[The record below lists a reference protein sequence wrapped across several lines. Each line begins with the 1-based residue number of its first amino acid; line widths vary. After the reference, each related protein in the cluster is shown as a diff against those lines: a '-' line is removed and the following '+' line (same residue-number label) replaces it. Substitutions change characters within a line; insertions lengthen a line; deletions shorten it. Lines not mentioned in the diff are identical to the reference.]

1 MGKHGEK
8 VTSSDKQNIIKED
21 SKKKAEKAEKIES
34 KELKQNKKRKKRKIL
49 SYENV
54 PIEEYSEETVKFNKR
69 ILKKTIIV
77 FVIIIV
83 LFAGVFLIANR
94 SKFTWHNLHDHLS

>member
-34 KELKQNKKRKKRKIL
+34 KELKQNKKRKKRKNTRIGG
-49 SYENV
+49 
-54 PIEEYSEETVKFNKR
+54 KF
-69 ILKKTIIV
+69 KKQ
-77 FVIIIV
+77 
-83 LFAGVFLIANR
+83 AAWR
-94 SKFTWHNLHDHLS
+94 SRERRCRA

>member
-34 KELKQNKKRKKRKIL
+34 KELKQNKRERK
-49 SYENV
+49 ENSQLR
-54 PIEEYSEETVKFNKR
+54 ECTY
-69 ILKKTIIV
+69 
-77 FVIIIV
+77 
-83 LFAGVFLIANR
+83 
-94 SKFTWHNLHDHLS
+94 

>member
-8 VTSSDKQNIIKED
+8 VTSSDEQNIIKED

-94 SKFTWHNLHDHLS
+94 SKFT

>member
-34 KELKQNKKRKKRKIL
+34 KELKQNKKIKK
-49 SYENV
+49 STDSV
-54 PIEEYSEETVKFNKR
+54 V
-69 ILKKTIIV
+69 
-77 FVIIIV
+77 
-83 LFAGVFLIANR
+83 
-94 SKFTWHNLHDHLS
+94 

>member
-34 KELKQNKKRKKRKIL
+34 KELKQNKKRKK
-49 SYENV
+49 S
-54 PIEEYSEETVKFNKR
+54 
-69 ILKKTIIV
+69 
-77 FVIIIV
+77 
-83 LFAGVFLIANR
+83 NR
-94 SKFTWHNLHDHLS
+94 CKNGQ

>member
-8 VTSSDKQNIIKED
+8 VTSGDEQNIIKED
-21 SKKKAEKAEKIES
+21 SRKKAEKAEKIES

-54 PIEEYSEETVKFNKR
+54 PIEEYSE
-69 ILKKTIIV
+69 
-77 FVIIIV
+77 
-83 LFAGVFLIANR
+83 
-94 SKFTWHNLHDHLS
+94 